1 MKIKFTYSNSI
12 KALVVIGFALAFYLA
27 MFLLF
32 GVFEAKE
39 NLAVSVQCSLD
50 SKDSYK
56 CVFSCN
62 IAANCSG
69 LITERTMVLHS
80 GSISI
85 FDKLQ
90 NASCSQ
96 SSVKID
102 LPNRNY
108 TYDTRFLLFNDNY
121 YGKSEGFMLC

>member
-12 KALVVIGFALAFYLA
+12 KALVVFGFAVAFYLI

-32 GVFEAKE
+32 DIFEVKE
-39 NLAVSVQCSLD
+39 NLAVNAQCNLD

-56 CVFSCN
+56 CIFSCN

-69 LITERTMVLHS
+69 LITERTVVLHS

-90 NASCSQ
+90 NVSCSQ
-96 SSVKID
+96 SNVKID

-108 TYDTRFLLFNDNY
+108 TYDTHFLLFDNNY
-121 YGKSEGFMLC
+121 YGKSEGFMTC